1 MKEIDFNQL
10 RQKLSPYPVLIDDDE
25 YFNSSVLI
33 TIVKIKGEY
42 CFLFEKRAAEIRQG
56 GEISFP
62 GGELDKNEDKS
73 HLETAIRETVEELG
87 IKREKIKVIGQLG
100 ILMIPGVLVN
110 AFIAE
115 VDIGNLDEINF
126 DKKEVEKVFAVP
138 VSFFKE
144 NPPDVHHVR
153 LEAHPFYIDDEG
165 NKIELLPVEKLNLP
179 ARYSKPWGKVKRKV
193 YFYNYDGEAIWGLTA
208 ALVKKVVEMI

>member
-1 MKEIDFNQL
+1 MKEIDFSQL
-10 RQKLSPYPVLIDDDE
+10 RQKLSPCPVLIDDDE

-33 TIVKIKGEY
+33 TIAKINNEY
-42 CFLFEKRAAEIRQG
+42 CFIFEKRAAEIRQG

-73 HLETAIRETVEELG
+73 HLETAIRETIEELG

-115 VDIGNLDEINF
+115 VDIRNLDEINF

-165 NKIELLPVEKLNLP
+165 NKVELLPVEKLNLP

-193 YFYNYDGEAIWGLTA
+193 YFYNYDGEVIWGLTA